1 MQEFEVALQIVKDRY
16 RPIID
21 NQKEMFCVFDKNF
34 IIQHVNEAYCKYFN
48 KRYDK
53 LVGKSFFTLIPKSEH
68 NSLTEKL
75 SKISPQNP
83 SITTVHMVI
92 KNTHEEPSWHEWKDI
107 AVFDGNGEIIEFQS
121 IGRDVTDIKRL
132 EEEIEKLKE
141 RLFQENDKKEKSFIG
156 KFAGKKIIVNADEIC
171 YIKANLI
178 SVEMVAKN
186 KKVRVSM
193 QIKEIQKSLEGLN
206 FFRIHRSYMV
216 NLDKIKLMESVGE
229 SKYKIHF
236 ADIDEHII
244 SSKRGAKEL
253 RNHIKNKS

>member
-1 MQEFEVALQIVKDRY
+1 MKEFEVALQIVKDRY

-34 IIQHVNEAYCKYFN
+34 IIQHVNEAYCKYF
-48 KRYDK
+48 KKEYTE
-53 LVGKSFFTLIPKSEH
+53 LIGKSFFSLIPENEH
-68 NSLTEKL
+68 CALIEKF
-75 SKISPQNP
+75 SKISPENRII
-83 SITTVHMVI
+83 ITTHEVI
-92 KNTHEEPSWHEWKDI
+92 TNNENPSWHEWKDI
-107 AVFDGNGEIIEFQS
+107 AVFDENNEIIEFQS
-121 IGRDVTDIKRL
+121 IGRDVTDIVRL
-132 EEEIEKLKE
+132 EAEIEKLKQK
-141 RLFQENDKKEKSFIG
+141 LFQEDSKKERSFIG
-156 KFAGKKIIVNADEIC
+156 KFGGKKIIVNADEIC

-186 KKVRVSM
+186 KKARVSM
-193 QIKEIQKSLEGLN
+193 QIKEIQKALEGLN

-236 ADIDEHII
+236 TDIDEHIV

-253 RNHIKNKS
+253 RNHIKSKN